1 MMETLLR
8 AEDVAKILKVSKIW
22 VYKAAQ
28 RKLLPSYRLRSDAS
42 RKCALRFRIGD
53 IEHFIKR
60 CRVDHQAQNHE
71 QDHYS
76 SGN

>member
-1 MMETLLR
+1 MDSLLT
-8 AEDVAKILKVSKIW
+8 AGDVAKILKISKVQ
-22 VYKAAQ
+22 VYKMAQ
-28 RKLLPSYRLRSDAS
+28 NGVLPCYRLKTHGSPK
-42 RKCALRFRIGD
+42 KCSVRFRIDD